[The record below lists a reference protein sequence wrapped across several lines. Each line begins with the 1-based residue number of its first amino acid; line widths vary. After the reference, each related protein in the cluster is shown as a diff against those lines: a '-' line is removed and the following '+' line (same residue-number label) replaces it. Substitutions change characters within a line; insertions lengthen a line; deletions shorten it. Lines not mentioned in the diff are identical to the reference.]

1 MSKNKLFVDAVAEA
15 KQLKETA
22 IVQAKLAMAESFA
35 PRVQSMVQTK
45 LDEIADEEMN
55 EEKSLEEILQE
66 MESEEVP
73 ENPEDYT
80 QQPGYIHEDEE
91 LEGEEG
97 SSEEVAEL
105 TVDELKDVIRDVMAE
120 LEGSE
125 EIEPEFEEEPEME
138 EPEMEDEEI
147 DLDEILNE
155 MGGTAMA
162 DPAAGAA
169 AGADELLKMIK
180 SAIAKAPELATKIQ
194 ATLADLGSAAG
205 AAMRSEAKELEE
217 SKKLVNQLK
226 TQLSEVNLLNSK
238 LIYVNKV
245 FKTTN
250 LTESKKVA
258 VINAFDRATSVK
270 EVENTFKTIKE
281 SITSTPTKP
290 LHENRSFASKAAGVA
305 EKQIITES
313 TDFVARM
320 QKLAGIKL

>member
-1 MSKNKLFVDAVAEA
+1 MDAVAEA

-22 IVQAKLAMAESFA
+22 LAQAKIAMAESFA

-45 LDEIADEEMN
+45 LDEMAEEEMN
-55 EEKSLEEILQE
+55 EEKSLEEILNE
-66 MESEEVP
+66 M
-73 ENPEDYT
+73 
-80 QQPGYIHEDEE
+80 
-91 LEGEEG
+91 EGEEVETPELELG
-97 SSEEVAEL
+97 DEIETPEFETEEGEEEVAEL

-120 LEGSE
+120 LGENE
-125 EIEPEFEEEPEME
+125 EVTEPEFEEPEME
-138 EPEMEDEEI
+138 ETEEEEEI
-147 DLDEILNE
+147 NLDEILSE
-155 MGGTAMA
+155 MGTTTAA
-162 DPAAGAA
+162 DPSLGAA
-169 AGADELLKMIK
+169 AGADELLRMIRA
-180 SAIAKAPELATKIQ
+180 AITKAPDLATKIQ

-205 AAMRSEAKELEE
+205 AAMRSEVKALEE
-217 SKKLVNQLK
+217 SKKEVVQLK
-226 TQLSEVNLLNSK
+226 KTLSEVNLLNAK

-258 VINAFDRATSVK
+258 VINAFDRASNVK

-281 SITSTPTKP
+281 SITSAPTKP
-290 LHENRSFASKAAGVA
+290 LHENKSFASKAAGVA